1 MKQLFLLMFGLY
13 TFVFSSCSSDELS
26 TKNIPKTENTMQV
39 DAVELT
45 KLSSLQLQ
53 IDSLNQSMF
62 PLTNS
67 TQTRG
72 IGKFFKKFFSIVV
85 CDAVGGLHGSFYGG
99 PVGSVGGA
107 ILASSVAAFAPVELS
122 TNAVSSEDISNR
134 PVNSNSISLSPNVIP
149 SEGVNSSL
157 ITFNDSIGYLHNE
170 ALIELNQTLTS
181 EERTIDKLALRVI
194 ELTSQNYDVSEDSL
208 SNYFNAN
215 MEFYNNIISENLFES
230 SEATTVHEV
239 MSKWKDLYP
248 EQSCQLDV
256 LESFFNGIYN
266 LEVDNNDGTY
276 LNRVLEIIDS
286 SSLNT
291 TIKQNLRN
299 AFIVGNASY
308 QLWNT
313 EE

>member
-1 MKQLFLLMFGLY
+1 MKHLILLILGLC

-26 TKNIPKTENTMQV
+26 TTKMSKTEEFLQK
-39 DAVELT
+39 DEVELT
-45 KLSSLQLQ
+45 ELSSVQSQ

-85 CDAVGGLHGSFYGG
+85 CDAIGGLYGNLYGG

-122 TNAVSSEDISNR
+122 TNSISSEDISNR
-134 PVNSNSISLSPNVIP
+134 PVNSNSIALSPNVIP
-149 SEGVNSSL
+149 SEGVNGSL

-170 ALIELNQTLTS
+170 AMIELNQTLTS
-181 EERTIDKLALRVI
+181 EERTIDKLALRVV
-194 ELTSQNYDVSEDSL
+194 ELTSQNYNVSEDSL

-215 MEFYNNIISENLFES
+215 MEFYNDIISENLFES

-248 EQSCQLDV
+248 EQSCQFDV
-256 LESFFNGIYN
+256 LESFFNGISN

-286 SSLNT
+286 SSLET
-291 TIKQNLRN
+291 TTKQNLRN
-299 AFIVGNASY
+299 AFVVGNASY

-313 EE
+313 ED